1 MLSTL
6 IAYCSKEAHSC
17 VEKAAMI
24 AFTKL
29 RILDPDEKLSLRGA
43 TLAQAMEEDRAKGLV
58 PFFVSATLGTTS
70 CVSFDNLA
78 EIGTFNF
85 HYHVASFHSVL
96 LLDRS
101 YRSRSWSMATR

>member
-1 MLSTL
+1 MHPFVEEGVLLSKL

-29 RILDPDEKLSLRGA
+29 RILDPDENLSLRGY
-43 TLAQAMEEDRAKGLV
+43 TLAQAMEEDRAMGLV

-78 EIGTFNF
+78 EIGNT
-85 HYHVASFHSVL
+85 S
-96 LLDRS
+96 
-101 YRSRSWSMATR
+101 